1 MLGQFHRGEME
12 NPVLEV
18 DDVLICIEVGV
29 LDVVQIRCE
38 DAKCLIHL
46 PHLDHLRIVGC
57 NAVLD
62 ETFQHIV
69 RIETVHSALVDVA
82 QHAVPRTVTD
92 KDVVQV
98 LPNVI
103 CKCRTADDRISLC
116 VEVNE
121 IRVIH
126 YRCMEHAVTGFHADA
141 DRCCLVVLALP
152 LPAVECG
159 LTKDGINQGC
169 IVSRPK
175 GNQGTEGGI
184 CFRGTAVLRDVTTVE
199 EPCKLPTV
207 LRFSQRTN
215 DVEDGAVA
223 VLFRTVVHGLFA
235 QHILLQCGK
244 YGFRS
249 IVKRCIVEQ
258 IAREYRKAVGQSSDV
273 EFHFVVRIFDI
284 EFRIEFFLAVLVLCF
299 RNAVIIT
306 ATVDV
311 YAVSADGLLGV
322 GVMSADLLLH
332 HRIRFVPVVNVQ
344 EIHSLRDNE
353 ADTAVGR
360 CLCRMPGF
368 LERHPTCP
376 KCMIRSRDTAVCGTG
391 LLRSIAILHGIVPT
405 DPDFLC
411 FEFVDGHPHTTSS
424 HLVL

>member
-12 NPVLEV
+12 NPVPEV
-18 DDVLICIEVGV
+18 DDVLICIEVRV

-38 DAKCLIHL
+38 DAKRLIHL
-46 PHLDHLRIVGC
+46 SHLNHLRIVGC

-69 RIETVHSALVDVA
+69 RIETVHTALVDIT
-82 QHAVPRTVTD
+82 QHAMPCTVPNEN
-92 KDVVQV
+92 VVQV

-103 CKCRTADDRISLC
+103 CKCRTADDGISLC

-121 IRVIH
+121 VRMFH
-126 YRCMEHAVTGFHADA
+126 RCCMEHAMTRFHARTDG
-141 DRCCLVVLALP
+141 RCLVIHTLPFLA
-152 LPAVECG
+152 VKG
-159 LTKDGINQGC
+159 RHTKDRINHLR

-223 VLFRTVVHGLFA
+223 VLFRTIVHGLLP
-235 QHILLQCGK
+235 QHIFLQRGQH
-244 YGFRS
+244 GFRT
-249 IVKRCIVEQ
+249 VGKRYAMQHIP
-258 IAREYRKAVGQSSDV
+258 REDGKSVGQSANV
-273 EFHFVVRIFDI
+273 KLHAVVRILDI
-284 EFRIEFFLAVLVLCF
+284 KFRVELLLAICILLF
-299 RNAVIIT
+299 RNAVIIAT
-306 ATVDV
+306 AVKM
-311 YAVSADGLLGV
+311 YAVSADGFLGI
-322 GVMSADLLLH
+322 GVMSADLQLH
-332 HRIRFVPVVNVQ
+332 HRIRFVSVVDVQ
-344 EIHSLRDNE
+344 EVHSLGDNE

-360 CLCRMPGF
+360 CLCRIPSF

-376 KCMIRSRDTAVCGTG
+376 KCMIRSRDTAV
-391 LLRSIAILHGIVPT
+391 
-405 DPDFLC
+405 
-411 FEFVDGHPHTTSS
+411 
-424 HLVL
+424 